1 MPSFIGDLRFGARM
15 LAKNPAFTL
24 AAIAVLA
31 LGIGANTAIF
41 TVANALLLR
50 PFPYPSP
57 EQLVSLTVKDKTTDF
72 GGTLLRYELLRD
84 RSQSFES
91 IAAWTDDNLNLT
103 GKGEPQQVPVARITA
118 NFFSTLG
125 VQAQYGRTFTQVE
138 GSPEGPPVAMI
149 TDALWRSSFGA
160 NPDLAGKIVTLD
172 GVAYTIVGVLPAGIQ
187 FPFVAPAEIWIP
199 RYFELSL
206 MTPQRLRSGVGYLNY
221 MARLKPG
228 VPLQSAASELGVLN
242 DQYRKQ
248 NPTMPDADPDI
259 VTSVVSLRELVVAD
273 VRTKVLVLWFAVAL
287 VLLIACANVASL
299 LLSRALARRKE
310 IAVRIALGASRAAI
324 IRQLIAES
332 LLMALCAGVLG
343 MGIGWAA
350 TRALVRLGAAQ
361 LPPGVPVTIDLRVL
375 LFTLAVSL
383 LTGIIF
389 GAAPSLLL
397 SWVDPNAALRDAGR
411 GTAGGRART
420 RIGSLLVVG
429 QVALSLLLLV
439 GAGLLL
445 KSFAQLLRVD
455 PGFDADNV
463 LTMNVTLPSEKYAK
477 PQQQTA
483 FFDALVQR
491 VSVLPGVTSAAVSA
505 ALPLET
511 KRITPMLPEDQADV
525 PLAQRPFI
533 NIQAVSQQWFE
544 TMRVP
549 LREGR
554 QFNAADSADSQKVV
568 IVNESFA
575 RRFWPGQNPL
585 GKGVTI
591 GRWPQPAQVVGVSA
605 DVLNKGLAQDA
616 QPQVFIPFAQLPW
629 TNMNLLVR
637 TAVAPQSLI
646 NAIRAQI
653 YALDPDQPVTHIQ
666 TADEIVS
673 GSRTELRFTLALLSA
688 FSATALALA
697 LMGIYGLLSYSVAE
711 RSDEMGI
718 RMALGADRN
727 DILVLVIRKG
737 LLLSATGI
745 AVGLVAAFLLTHLMA
760 GMLYRVGNHDRVT
773 FVLAP
778 LIFLLVAL
786 AASYLPARRATK
798 VDPAEALRQS

>member
-15 LAKNPAFTL
+15 LAKNPAFTV

-84 RSQSFES
+84 RSQSFEP

-103 GKGEPQQVPVARITA
+103 GQGEPQQVPVARVTA

-125 VQAQYGRTFTQVE
+125 VQAQLGRTFTQVE

-149 TDALWRSSFGA
+149 TDALWRSRFGA

-187 FPFVAPAEIWIP
+187 FPFVAPADIWIP

-221 MARLKPG
+221 LARLKPG
-228 VPLQSAASELGVLN
+228 VSLQSAASELGVLN

-259 VTSVVSLRELVVAD
+259 VTSVVPLRELVVAD

-299 LLSRALARRKE
+299 LLSRALVRRKE

-332 LLMALCAGVLG
+332 LLMALSAGVLG

-350 TRALVRLGAAQ
+350 TRALVRWGAAQ
-361 LPPGVPVTIDLRVL
+361 FPPGVPVGIDLRVL

-397 SWVDPNAALRDAGR
+397 SLVDPNAALRDAGR

-445 KSFAQLLRVD
+445 KSFAQLMRVD

-463 LTMNVTLPSEKYAK
+463 LTMNITLPSQKYAR

-483 FFDALVQR
+483 FFDALVQH
-491 VSVLPGVTSAAVSA
+491 VSVLPGVRNAAVSA

-511 KRITPMLPEDQADV
+511 KRITPMLPEGQADV

-533 NIQAVSQQWFE
+533 GIQAVSQQWFE

-549 LREGR
+549 LHAGR
-554 QFNAADSADSQKVV
+554 QFNAADSAESQKVV

-591 GRWPQPAQVVGVSA
+591 GRWPQPAQVIGVSA

-673 GSRTELRFTLALLSA
+673 GSRTELRFTLALLGG

-727 DILVLVIRKG
+727 NILVLVIRKG
-737 LLLSATGI
+737 LLLSAAGI
-745 AVGLVAAFLLTHLMA
+745 AVGLGSAFLLAQLMA
-760 GMLYRVGNHDRVT
+760 GMLYRVGNHDRMT